1 MSNSKDTAP
10 PRQELSALRVAGSHG
25 TETTSASV
33 PGRTDQDTALHVQN
47 GILRNPEKEAVPRT
61 TRKNPE
67 GMALSGRSHAS
78 EDERSWNHSE
88 VEPKK
93 KKKKS
98 NSQTLSG
105 KAALPG
111 AEGGEGRE
119 RLRGPG
125 DTPMTPRCAIHLCR
139 DAAPARKEQVNKR

>member
-67 GMALSGRSHAS
+67 GTALSERSHAS

-93 KKKKS
+93 KKKKVELTDTKRKS
-98 NSQTLSG
+98 RCQAPRVGRAGRGSED
-105 KAALPG
+105 PG
-111 AEGGEGRE
+111 TR
-119 RLRGPG
+119 R
-125 DTPMTPRCAIHLCR
+125 
-139 DAAPARKEQVNKR
+139 